1 MSDFED
7 SINLFEKYYGSW
19 SGREKIDPKRSYG
32 IVEFYFPDPG
42 REYGRWTGRKNTT
55 DMYDIPLYREPEGE
69 IFDALQFNL
78 RLFKISRTE
87 QFFRE
92 YLSRKVKS
100 EYTAIADESFYLVST
115 KNGSSFQPYE
125 LRHGEES
132 AMIDVENQIGKFLD
146 EKYHTMPGYQK
157 CILYRLWFRT
167 YGEWKDGWY
176 NILLDEKNGTKAYIR
191 KDEAR
196 TCFLDWKEEF
206 RRDRVS
212 FPGHELYDTP
222 EGKIIEIDDRE
233 KSHYVISR
241 IEGDWMCVSK
251 NRLTQESGWLR
262 WRDDNGIL
270 PGIEAFWVI
279 Y

>member
-1 MSDFED
+1 MDDFED
-7 SINLFEKYYGSW
+7 FISYFERCCGSLL
-19 SGREKIDPKRSYG
+19 GRKDIDSKQSYG
-32 IVEFYFPDPG
+32 IAEFYFPDPG

-55 DMYDIPLYREPEGE
+55 DMCDIPLYREPEGE
-69 IFDALQFNL
+69 IFDALHFDLKRFTIGKTTTYSNP
-78 RLFKISRTE
+78 SRFHPT
-87 QFFRE
+87 RE
-92 YLSRKVKS
+92 RKF
-100 EYTAIADESFYLVST
+100 TADGDFYVVST

-132 AMIDVENQIGKFLD
+132 AMLHVENQIGKFLN
-146 EKYHTMPGYQK
+146 EKYHTIPGYQN
-157 CILYRLWFRT
+157 CLLYRLWFRT

-176 NILLDEKNGTKAYIR
+176 NILLDERYGTKAYVR

-196 TCFLDWKEEF
+196 ICFVDWKEEF

-212 FPGHELYDTP
+212 FSGHDLYDMP
-222 EGKIIEIDDRE
+222 EGKIIQIDDRE

-262 WRDDNGIL
+262 WRDDDGIL
-270 PGIEAFWVI
+270 PGIESFWVI